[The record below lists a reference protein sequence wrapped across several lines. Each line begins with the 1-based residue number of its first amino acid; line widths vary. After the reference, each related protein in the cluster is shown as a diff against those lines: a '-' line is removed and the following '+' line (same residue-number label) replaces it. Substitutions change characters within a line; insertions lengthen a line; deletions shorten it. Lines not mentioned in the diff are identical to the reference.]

1 MPEFIKW
8 FNSLERGKNLPL
20 QNLHLSATQRT
31 KPNASRGLYKRKG
44 LPSAESPKQR
54 LQRKNLD
61 GNQIPNGTELSFCLP
76 HRQGVRKG
84 GTGNNQKNQD
94 NKKKKREKNQ
104 QKIRKTDRERYQ
116 GTPGVGGNIF
126 AFLIF
131 FDFFS
136 FFLIKFF

>member
-1 MPEFIKW
+1 V
-8 FNSLERGKNLPL
+8 LERGKNLPL
-20 QNLHLSATQRT
+20 QNLHFPTTQRT
-31 KPNASRGLYKRKG
+31 KPNSPGGLCK
-44 LPSAESPKQR
+44 PKVLQNPQGTQQR
-54 LQRKNLD
+54 LQRKNLN